1 MVIYMLAIEEYIAK
15 RKKKDN
21 LNEFDFKLH
30 SENMSTVIQ
39 YVMDY
44 FNNYLNLEDY
54 SYEQVKTQQ
63 IIDRFKKGITER
75 YPESVDFVIEFY
87 WKYKKRIDNLVEKAF
102 EEIQDS
108 QLFYLETD
116 FRQIAEYICRKKLR
130 MDVEEDLVQNGSG
143 ASEKR

>member
-1 MVIYMLAIEEYIAK
+1 MLAIEEYIAK

-54 SYEQVKTQQ
+54 C
-63 IIDRFKKGITER
+63 F
-75 YPESVDFVIEFY
+75 
-87 WKYKKRIDNLVEKAF
+87 
-102 EEIQDS
+102 
-108 QLFYLETD
+108 
-116 FRQIAEYICRKKLR
+116 
-130 MDVEEDLVQNGSG
+130 
-143 ASEKR
+143 

>member
-1 MVIYMLAIEEYIAK
+1 MLSVEEYIAK

-75 YPESVDFVIEFY
+75 
-87 WKYKKRIDNLVEKAF
+87 
-102 EEIQDS
+102 
-108 QLFYLETD
+108 
-116 FRQIAEYICRKKLR
+116 
-130 MDVEEDLVQNGSG
+130 
-143 ASEKR
+143 